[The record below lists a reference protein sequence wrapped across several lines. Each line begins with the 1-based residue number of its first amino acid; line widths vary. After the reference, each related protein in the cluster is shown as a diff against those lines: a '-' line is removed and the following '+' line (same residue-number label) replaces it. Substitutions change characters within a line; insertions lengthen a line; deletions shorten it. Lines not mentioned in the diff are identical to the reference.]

1 MIMNGMSEASKW
13 GQFALVSYI
22 PEPLGSFL
30 YELRGTL
37 PGESNPQ
44 AHVTILPPRRLRVP
58 VESASEQ
65 ILKVLARFAAFDI
78 ELSTVQRF
86 PETNFLYLDIGEGNG
101 LVHELHDALNTG
113 ELEHEEEFEFRPHLT
128 LGGPVPEPEVEA
140 FRGRAEI
147 AWLAIDHSRRFTVDE
162 IVFVWLDPGSLDG
175 EWRRLWAFN
184 LRTKSTV
191 TTKAAHAAFT
201 NRTS

>member
-1 MIMNGMSEASKW
+1 MPMSGTPEATNW

-44 AHVTILPPRRLRVP
+44 AHVTILPPRRLRMP
-58 VESASEQ
+58 VEAVSQ
-65 ILKVLARFAAFDI
+65 QTLKVLAGFAAFDI
-78 ELSTVQRF
+78 ELSSVERF
-86 PETNFLYLDIGEGNG
+86 PKTNVLYLDIGEGNE

-113 ELEHEEEFEFRPHLT
+113 ELAYEEEFEFRPHLT
-128 LGGPVPEPEVEA
+128 LGGPVPEPELEA
-140 FRGRAEI
+140 FRDQAEI
-147 AWLAIDHSRRFTVDE
+147 AWLAVDHSRRFTLDE
-162 IVFVWLDPGSLDG
+162 IVLVWLDPASKDG
-175 EWRRLWAFN
+175 EWRRLWAYN
-184 LRTKSTV
+184 LRTKGTV
-191 TTKAAHAAFT
+191 MTKAASAAFT